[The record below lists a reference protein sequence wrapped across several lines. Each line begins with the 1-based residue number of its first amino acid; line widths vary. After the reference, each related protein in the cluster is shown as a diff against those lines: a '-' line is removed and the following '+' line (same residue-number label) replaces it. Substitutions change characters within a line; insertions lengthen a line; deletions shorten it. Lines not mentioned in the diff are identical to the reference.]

1 MTSSPVSDQS
11 TPRHAVRQRHSTAS
25 TMSSPNMSP
34 IKPLP
39 TVQETPTSARRRYL
53 SRQSLSPM
61 DCSSGVLESSGIDI
75 KGDILPDLSPIKAIG
90 QAGKSVNGRLCTGNI
105 NRVSFKLT
113 KKKMSGVWVRQQ
125 TFRVTDVRVLDSIFP
140 WKSFEC
146 VLTSQQSLLLVYH
159 TTLVYFNR

>member
-53 SRQSLSPM
+53 SRQSLSPV

-90 QAGKSVNGRLCTGNI
+90 QAGKSVNGRLCNV

-113 KKKMSGVWVRQQ
+113 KKKCLGSGYDNKR
-125 TFRVTDVRVLDSIFP
+125 FASLM
-140 WKSFEC
+140 FE
-146 VLTSQQSLLLVYH
+146 
-159 TTLVYFNR
+159 YFIAFFLESHSSVCWLHNSPYY

>member
-90 QAGKSVNGRLCTGNI
+90 QAGKSVNGRLYNI

-113 KKKMSGVWVRQQ
+113 GYDNKRFASLM
-125 TFRVTDVRVLDSIFP
+125 
-140 WKSFEC
+140 FEYLIAFFLESHSSVC
-146 VLTSQQSLLLVYH
+146 WLHNSPY
-159 TTLVYFNR
+159 Y

>member
-39 TVQETPTSARRRYL
+39 TVQETPTSARRGYL

-90 QAGKSVNGRLCTGNI
+90 QAGKSVNGKLCNI

-113 KKKMSGVWVRQQ
+113 KKNVWG
-125 TFRVTDVRVLDSIFP
+125 LG
-140 WKSFEC
+140 
-146 VLTSQQSLLLVYH
+146 
-159 TTLVYFNR
+159 TTTNVSRH